1 VYNPIVYEVS
11 LLSSQ
16 NYFVLHLYVK
26 PVAVDT
32 VKIFVIILLFVDADA
47 FVFAWNVLQGTYA
60 LSVINTFNTLTNNN
74 LQY

>member
-1 VYNPIVYEVS
+1 MYNPIVYEVS

-32 VKIFVIILLFVDADA
+32 VKIFVIILLFVDST
-47 FVFAWNVLQGTYA
+47 LM
-60 LSVINTFNTLTNNN
+60 LSFSPGMYYTRHLGA
-74 LQY
+74 